1 MVCEGRRRKCG
12 RKGVELESELLGQ
25 LLLSVMSRSGL
36 GSPRRTATEALSDN
50 PMGDEGNGREPYRR
64 RRRDAAV
71 C

>member
-1 MVCEGRRRKCG
+1 
-12 RKGVELESELLGQ
+12 
-25 LLLSVMSRSGL
+25 MSRSGL
-36 GSPRRTATEALSDN
+36 GSRRRSATEALSDD